1 MRRTPEFALIDRYF
15 TRLSRRADTV
25 LGVGDDAALLA
36 VPPDCWLVTT
46 TDTMVAGTHFLPG
59 DDAASLGHK
68 LLAVNLS
75 DLAAMGADPAW
86 FTLALTLP
94 AVEPDWLAA
103 FAGGLFALAD
113 AAGIELI
120 GGDTTRGPLSLT
132 VQALGTV
139 PAGLALRREG
149 AQPGDGVYVSGTLG
163 DAALALALRLEG
175 APVPAELA
183 ARLDRPTPRLALG
196 RALRGRASAAID
208 ISDGLLADL
217 GHLCARSGVG
227 AEIDLAAL
235 PRSAAFV
242 AATRGAADAGKPLCG
257 GDDYELC
264 FTLPAAREPEI
275 AALSAAGGCALTH
288 IGRITTEPGVRCRD
302 AAGELVTPAQ
312 PGFDHFT
319 GAEP

>member
-1 MRRTPEFALIDRYF
+1 MRSTPEFALIDRYF
-15 TRLSRRADTV
+15 TRPARRADTV
-25 LGVGDDAALLA
+25 LGVGDDAALLT
-36 VPPDCWLVTT
+36 VPPGRWLVVT
-46 TDTMVAGTHFLPG
+46 TDTMVAGTHFLTG
-59 DDAASLGHK
+59 DDPAALGHK

-94 AVEPDWLAA
+94 TVESDWLDA

-113 AAGIELI
+113 ASGIELI

-139 PAGLALRREG
+139 PLALALRRDG

-175 APVPAELA
+175 VLVPTKLA
-183 ARLDRPTPRLALG
+183 VRLDRPTPRLALG
-196 RALRGRASAAID
+196 RALRGCASAAID
-208 ISDGLLADL
+208 ISDGLIADL
-217 GHLCARSGVG
+217 GHLCTRSGVG
-227 AEIDLAAL
+227 AEVDLAAL
-235 PRSAAFV
+235 PRSAAFD
-242 AATRGAADAGKPLCG
+242 AAARGAQDTDKPLCG

-264 FTLPAAREPEI
+264 FTLPAAQETGVTALT
-275 AALSAAGGCALTH
+275 AAAGCALTR
-288 IGRITTEPGVRCRD
+288 IGRITAEPGVRCRD
-302 AAGELVTPAQ
+302 AAGRLLTPTR

-319 GAEP
+319 GAES